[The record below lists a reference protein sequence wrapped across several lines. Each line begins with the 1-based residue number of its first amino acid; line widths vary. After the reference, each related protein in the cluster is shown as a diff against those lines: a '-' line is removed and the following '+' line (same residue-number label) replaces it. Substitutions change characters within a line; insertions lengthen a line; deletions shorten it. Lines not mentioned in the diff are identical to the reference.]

1 MSTTEQIPQ
10 GADVNIISN
19 KNEKKARE
27 LIKKLNLKQI
37 KGISRVT
44 FKQRGNLIYAID
56 SPDVYRSAAGTYV
69 VFGEAKVDDM
79 NQRIAEAQA
88 QQAQQEVLSNA
99 AGGSNASAPA
109 SEDKSPEAITADME
123 KASLGDNK
131 VEEVEDDEEVDESEF
146 DPKDIALI
154 VEQTHVSRA
163 KAVKA
168 LKNHNGDMVNALME
182 LS

>member
-1 MSTTEQIPQ
+1 MSVEEIPQ
-10 GADVNIISN
+10 GSDVNIISN

-56 SPDVYRSAAGTYV
+56 SPDVYRSSAGTYV

-88 QQAQQEVLSNA
+88 QQAQQDALTSASKSSND
-99 AGGSNASAPA
+99 
-109 SEDKSPEAITADME
+109 EIQDKSPESITADLE
-123 KASLGDNK
+123 KASLGENK
-131 VEEVEDDEEVDESEF
+131 VEEVNDDDEDEEEIDESEF
-146 DPKDIALI
+146 DPKDISLI

-168 LKNHNGDMVNALME
+168 LKNHGGDMVNALME

>member
-1 MSTTEQIPQ
+1 MSIEEIPQ
-10 GADVNIISN
+10 GADVNVIP

-88 QQAQQEVLSNA
+88 QQAQPEALQKA
-99 AGGSNASAPA
+99 AADAGKT
-109 SEDKSPEAITADME
+109 EDKSPEAITADLE
-123 KASLGDNK
+123 KASLGDK
-131 VEEVEDDEEVDESEF
+131 KAEDEEEDEGEIDETGL
-146 DPKDIALI
+146 DPKDIEI
-154 VEQTHVSRA
+154 VVEQTQVSRA

-168 LKNHNGDMVNALME
+168 LRNHDGDMVNAIMD

>member
-1 MSTTEQIPQ
+1 MSVEEIPQ
-10 GADVNIISN
+10 GSDVNVISN

-56 SPDVYRSAAGTYV
+56 QPDVYRSAAGTYV

-88 QQAQQEVLSNA
+88 QQAQQEALTNA
-99 AGGSNASAPA
+99 AKSNTTTTE
-109 SEDKSPEAITADME
+109 EDKSPESITADLE
-123 KASLGDNK
+123 KASLNNANK
-131 VEEVEDDEEVDESEF
+131 VEEVDDEDDEEIDESEF

-168 LKNHNGDMVNALME
+168 LKNHDGDMVNALME

>member
-1 MSTTEQIPQ
+1 MSIEEIPQ
-10 GADVNIISN
+10 GADVNVIP

-27 LIKKLNLKQI
+27 LIKKLNLKQV

-88 QQAQQEVLSNA
+88 QQAQQEALQKA
-99 AGGSNASAPA
+99 AADAGTA
-109 SEDKSPEAITADME
+109 EDKSPESITADLE
-123 KASLGDNK
+123 KASLGDAK
-131 VEEVEDDEEVDESEF
+131 AEKEEEEDEGEVDETGL
-146 DPKDIALI
+146 DAKDIEI
-154 VEQTHVSRA
+154 VVEQTQVSRA

-168 LKNHNGDMVNALME
+168 LRKHDGDMVNAIMD

>member
-1 MSTTEQIPQ
+1 MSTEEIPQ

-88 QQAQQEVLSNA
+88 QQAQQEALSNA
-99 AGGSNASAPA
+99 AAPDASAA
-109 SEDKSPEAITADME
+109 TEDKSPEAITADME
-123 KASLGDNK
+123 KASLAENK
-131 VEEVEDDEEVDESEF
+131 VEEVDDDEEVDESEF

>member
-1 MSTTEQIPQ
+1 MSIEEIPQ
-10 GADVNIISN
+10 GSDVNVIP

-56 SPDVYRSAAGTYV
+56 QPDVYRSAAGTYV

-79 NQRIAEAQA
+79 NQRIAEAQQ
-88 QQAQQEVLSNA
+88 QQAQQEALQKA
-99 AGGSNASAPA
+99 AADAKSTSD
-109 SEDKSPEAITADME
+109 DKSPESITADLE
-123 KASLGDNK
+123 KASIQDNK
-131 VEEVEDDEEVDESEF
+131 KDEEEDEGEIDESGL
-146 DPKDIALI
+146 DPKDIEI
-154 VEQTHVSRA
+154 VVEQTQVSRA

-168 LKNHNGDMVNALME
+168 LKAHDGDMVNAIMDLQ
-182 LS
+182 